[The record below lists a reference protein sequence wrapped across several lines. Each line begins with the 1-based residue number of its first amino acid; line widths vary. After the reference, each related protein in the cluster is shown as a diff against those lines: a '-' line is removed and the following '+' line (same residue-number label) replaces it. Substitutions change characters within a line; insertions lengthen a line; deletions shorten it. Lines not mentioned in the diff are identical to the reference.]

1 MKHSLKDIFAEGTD
15 FVEKTTA
22 DIIARAEKIKAAKKP
37 ANDNHKSVFI
47 TPPSVDPF
55 DFNNVGGLMGECARW
70 IFNTSRSPIK
80 EFSVMSAIAAM
91 SVFFGRRCVGPTG
104 LGLNIYLVMV
114 APTGFGKNRP
124 LTAGCQLESE
134 ADGGFKERNAANR
147 ATNPVHPWCVH
158 PGGIL

>member
-1 MKHSLKDIFAEGTD
+1 MNAVRKTLRQA
-15 FVEKTTA
+15 FVEKG
-22 DIIARAEKIKAAKKP
+22 ILIP
-37 ANDNHKSVFI
+37 ANDNAQTAKSVFI

-55 DFNNVGGLMGECARW
+55 DFEIVGGLMGDCARW
-70 IFNTSRSPIK
+70 IFETSRSPIR

-124 LTAGCQLESE
+124 LTA
-134 ADGGFKERNAANR
+134 
-147 ATNPVHPWCVH
+147 
-158 PGGIL
+158 PGII